1 MPKIALVVNEP
12 PPYRI
17 PVFNQ
22 IAAQPGVDLLVIF
35 CCRREP
41 NRQWDLPPIAFR
53 HEFLRERITTIE
65 GRYIHNNP
73 DVLPALSRFAP
84 DVVVGN
90 GFNPTHLYAMAWC
103 ALHRRPYVPMTDGTL
118 RSEQALSRLHLALR
132 RIVYRR
138 APTFIAASR
147 GGMALYRHYGVP
159 AERCHLSCLCI
170 ANERYRPLQPG
181 AQKVHDFIF
190 CARLEPGKN
199 PAFAID
205 VADRCAQR
213 LGRRTRLLIA
223 GSGSLE
229 AELRNIAD
237 AAHDRVDVHFH
248 GFATQAEL
256 PGLYQSA
263 RVFLFPTQ
271 ADVWGVVANEACAA
285 GLPVIVS
292 PHAGVADELVV
303 DGQNGFVRPLDPDA
317 WAEAA
322 TLLLSDDARCAAYG
336 QRAML
341 MVAPYDFSRAAQGI
355 LDACA
360 SALAAPK
367 RQLQRG
373 ASGLPLRRTI
383 APERHPADKRMSP
396 R

>member
-22 IAAQPGVDLLVIF
+22 IAAQAGVDLLVIF

-53 HEFLRERITTIE
+53 HVFLRERITTVD

-103 ALHRRPYVPMTDGTL
+103 ALRRRPYVPMTDGTL
-118 RSEQALSRLHLALR
+118 QSEQSLSRLHLAIR
-132 RIVYRR
+132 RLVYRR
-138 APTFIAASR
+138 APAFIAASR
-147 GGMALYRHYGVP
+147 GGLALYRHYGVP

-170 ANERYRPLQPG
+170 NNERYRPPQP
-181 AQKVHDFIF
+181 AEAKIHDFIF
-190 CARLEPGKN
+190 CARLEPGKQ
-199 PAFAID
+199 PAFAIE
-205 VADRCAQR
+205 VASRCAR
-213 LGRRTRLLIA
+213 TLGRRTRLLFV

-229 AELRNIAD
+229 PELRRL
-237 AAHDRVDVHFH
+237 AAAAQDQVDVHFH

-256 PGLYQSA
+256 PALYQSA
-263 RVFLFPTQ
+263 KVFLFPTL

-292 PHAGVADELVV
+292 PHAGVADELVI
-303 DGQNGFVRPLDPDA
+303 DGRNGFVRALDPDD

-322 TLLLSDDARCAAYG
+322 ALLLADDRRSAAYG

-341 MVAPYDFSRAAQGI
+341 MVAAYDFSRAAQGI

-360 SALAAPK
+360 AALNAP
-367 RQLQRG
+367 LQQ
-373 ASGLPLRRTI
+373 APSEPSGLPYRPPV
-383 APERHPADKRMSP
+383 APGPHPSDQRISRH
-396 R
+396 